1 MASKNKNINI
11 VELLDEHIRLYAPV
25 MIKLLEEFPEVDN
38 AYNFIGRD
46 EPTALPVDDE
56 RRGYH
61 LDGFQERATELM
73 KPLVDATFE
82 VRKRC
87 KATKSIREP
96 VSVHI
101 RKVNDGMINI
111 KAHATN
117 RMGGL
122 YVDRNAY
129 VAPRFKDCI
138 ITRAAVLR
146 ITTLPADNEINPIK
160 AACEISLSEAVSVIK
175 DTASLLNEEWIDKK
189 QFDMWLADFP
199 ADEASKPSP
208 KMFYGTLVVDVEST
222 HRPTVV
228 FTSDEH
234 FDRMR
239 ENLGEDRVEK
249 LEPILTSE
257 PGFKP

>member
-1 MASKNKNINI
+1 MASKNQNINI

-25 MIKLLEEFPEVDN
+25 MMQLLEEFPEVDN

-46 EPTALPVDDE
+46 EPTALPQDDE
-56 RRGYH
+56 HRGYH

-73 KPLVDATFE
+73 KPLVSATFE
-82 VRKRC
+82 VQKRC

-101 RKVNDGMINI
+101 CKLNDSLINI

-129 VAPRFKDCI
+129 VAPRHKDCI
-138 ITRAAVLR
+138 ITKPAILR
-146 ITTLPADNEINPIK
+146 ITTLTADNEVDPLK
-160 AACEISLSEAVSVIK
+160 AACEIGLSEAVSVIK
-175 DTASLLNEEWIDKK
+175 NTECLFNGEWIDKK
-189 QFDMWLADFP
+189 QFDMWIADFP
-199 ADEASKPSP
+199 VDEASKPSP
-208 KMFYGTLVVDVEST
+208 KLWFETLVIDVKSAY
-222 HRPTVV
+222 RPTVI

-234 FDRMR
+234 FGRMK
-239 ENLGEDRVEK
+239 EMLGEEYVEK

-257 PGFKP
+257 LGFKF

>member
-25 MIKLLEEFPEVDN
+25 MMQLLEEFPEVDD

-46 EPTALPVDDE
+46 EPTALPVNDE

-61 LDGFQERATELM
+61 LDGFKERATELM
-73 KPLVDATFE
+73 KPLVDTTCQ
-82 VRKRC
+82 VQKRC
-87 KATKSIREP
+87 KATKSIIEP

-101 RKVNDGMINI
+101 RKLNDGLINI

-122 YVDRNAY
+122 YVDRNAFTT
-129 VAPRFKDCI
+129 PSHKDCI
-138 ITRAAVLR
+138 ITEPAVLR
-146 ITTLPADNEINPIK
+146 ITTLAADNEVAPLK
-160 AACEISLSEAVSVIK
+160 AACEIGLSEAVSVIK
-175 DTASLLNEEWIDKK
+175 DTKSLFNGEWIDKK

-199 ADEASKPSP
+199 ADESSKPSP
-208 KMFYGTLVVDVEST
+208 KMFCGTLVVDVISA
-222 HRPTVV
+222 HRPTII

-234 FDRMR
+234 FGRIK
-239 ENLGEDRVEK
+239 ENLGEEYVEK